1 MYNADADI
9 FMGVGGWSQVEV
21 GLYWMNTDG
30 NSSVCNTVGWRLPEG
45 GAPSTHDKEAC
56 DDEDDAWLGPRILR
70 FCAARDRRADAR
82 DRFKVPIKF
91 YLAVHTL
98 GVLELATV
106 ALHRVHCALLTVEDF
121 MPTPTSNPPA
131 LYRWDADPFDEGS
144 RGPPGALVRQ
154 RVYVKEKTMQVY
166 DGPGGRI
173 WNDETAERHH
183 GLQCTQ
189 GWLRREDILLD
200 YLAKEHSGVTLGMLV
215 QLCGLNTQV
224 LKLLHG
230 QVADTDPRRS
240 TGLRPLRRWLYPLS
254 CAVNAFHQAGGVRAS
269 TPIIP
274 MQLNTTD

>member
-1 MYNADADI
+1 MTWP
-9 FMGVGGWSQVEV
+9 GWTLRAWN
-21 GLYWMNTDG
+21 GLYWINTDG
-30 NSSVCNTVGWRLPEG
+30 NSSACGNVGWRLPEG
-45 GAPSTHDKEAC
+45 GASSTDDKEAC

-70 FCAARDRRADAR
+70 FCADRDRRADAR

-166 DGPGGRI
+166 DGPGGL

-183 GLQCTQ
+183 GVQCTQ